1 MRHAGFHDRTATASR
16 WLMGALVVVL
26 LVHAGVLA
34 VWLSGLLQRPDAT
47 VLRGE
52 EFLPL
57 IMRAS
62 AVALLALLI
71 FRRSPRRT
79 ASIVAV
85 AAACALVG
93 VGPVATVVLMTLSA
107 HVIGTALLDW
117 SGSGTGGAASNAP
130 ASAAIRILT
139 GSCIWMGLI
148 GATISLPIHDGAL
161 YVIFAG
167 APLALFPGAT
177 RMSVANAL
185 KWLAVDDA
193 WSPPERL
200 CLALAVV
207 IAIMHLIVVAK
218 PEVGYDATAMHLQF
232 ADLVR
237 HGHRWDFD
245 VTRYAWAVMPMGADD
260 AYLAAYLVDGEAA
273 ARLLNLIFGLL
284 LCAVIYDTVRMQA
297 SRLIALVSVCLLAST
312 PLWLLESSTL
322 FVEYAWTAFLVA
334 ALASTLQFV
343 ERREA
348 TYFAAAALCCAGA
361 MACKVIGVLWVV
373 PLAVVL
379 LYRLAHERRS
389 AGARLA
395 VVSLLG
401 VVIASWPYGN
411 AWVRTGNPVFPF
423 MNTLFASPLF
433 PAGEAFNNP
442 VYNAP
447 LSLATPYALVMHS
460 GRYLEGYDGA
470 AGIQWLLLFPLI
482 AFGLFTRSRRRRS
495 ALFCLAVGFAVLVY
509 AQQSYLRYLFPAFV
523 LLAILAGWALGDLI
537 RSPRA
542 AAALAVATSI
552 AAVANLWLMPS
563 ASWTNATLCIRC
575 SQDADARRTYVAR
588 YAPLRLVADYLN
600 RNLPHA
606 RVGFFVLN
614 AAGASGFVGYSRAA
628 NWHDNQV
635 FRGVQAA
642 RTSADVAA
650 IVRRFR
656 LTHAVFVDRSDNPFD
671 HVLIEYRDRE
681 TTPVARIGNYVI
693 TAIRANDARA
703 ASAAAP
709 SR

>member
-1 MRHAGFHDRTATASR
+1 MRHAGFHDPTATASR

-34 VWLSGLLQRPDAT
+34 EWLSGLLQRPDAT
-47 VLRGE
+47 VLPGE
-52 EFLPL
+52 EFRPVIL
-57 IMRAS
+57 RAS

-71 FRRSPRRT
+71 FRRSPRRA

-93 VGPVATVVLMTLSA
+93 VGPVATVALMTLSA

-117 SGSGTGGAASNAP
+117 SGGGAGRAASNAP

-139 GSCIWMGLI
+139 GSCIWLGLI

-161 YVIFAG
+161 YVICAG
-167 APLALFPGAT
+167 APLAIFPART

-185 KWLAVDDA
+185 KWLAADDV
-193 WSPPERL
+193 WSPSERL

-218 PEVGYDATAMHLQF
+218 PEVGYDAIAMHLQF
-232 ADLVR
+232 AELVG
-237 HGHRWDFD
+237 HAHRWNFD
-245 VTRYAWAVMPMGADD
+245 VTRYAWAVMPMGADY
-260 AYLAAYLVDGEAA
+260 AYLAAYLVGGEAA
-273 ARLLNLIFGLL
+273 ARLLNLVFGLL
-284 LCAVIYDTVRMQA
+284 LCALIYDIVRTQA

-322 FVEYAWTAFLVA
+322 FVEFAWTAFLVA
-334 ALASTLQFV
+334 ALASTLQFA
-343 ERREA
+343 ERRKA
-348 TYFAAAALCCAGA
+348 AYFTAAALCCAGA
-361 MACKVIGVLWVV
+361 MACKVIGVFWVV

-379 LYRLAHERRS
+379 LYRLADARAPAR
-389 AGARLA
+389 ARLA

-401 VVIASWPYGN
+401 VVIASWPYVN

-442 VYNAP
+442 VYNSP
-447 LSLATPYALVMHS
+447 LSLATPYALVMDS

-495 ALFCLAVGFAVLVY
+495 ALFCLVVVFAVPVY
-509 AQQSYLRYLFPAFV
+509 VQQSYLRYLFPAFV
-523 LLAILAGWALGDLI
+523 LLAILAGWALGDWI
-537 RSPRA
+537 RSPRSA
-542 AAALAVATSI
+542 AGLAVATSI
-552 AAVANLWLMPS
+552 VAVANLWLMPS
-563 ASWTNATLCIRC
+563 ANWANATLCIRC
-575 SQDADARRTYVAR
+575 AQDADARRAYVAR
-588 YAPLRLVADYLN
+588 YAPLRIVGDYLN
-600 RNLPHA
+600 RNLPDA

-628 NWHDNQV
+628 NWHDNPV
-635 FRGVQAA
+635 FRDITAA
-642 RTSADVAA
+642 TTSDDVAA

-671 HVLIEYRDRE
+671 RVLIEYRDRE

>member
-1 MRHAGFHDRTATASR
+1 MRHAGFHDPTSTASR
-16 WLMGALVVVL
+16 WLIGPLVVAL

-34 VWLSGLLQRPDAT
+34 VWLSGLLQRQDVA
-47 VLRGE
+47 VLPGGE
-52 EFLPL
+52 FRPVLV
-57 IMRAS
+57 RAS

-71 FRRSPRRT
+71 FRRSPRRA

-93 VGPVATVVLMTLSA
+93 VGPVATVALMTMSA

-117 SGSGTGGAASNAP
+117 SGRGTGRAASNAP
-130 ASAAIRILT
+130 SSSAIRILA

-148 GATISLPIHDGAL
+148 GATIALPIHDGAL
-161 YVIFAG
+161 YVIFAA
-167 APLALFPGAT
+167 APLAIFRVTT
-177 RMSVANAL
+177 RLSIANAL
-185 KWLAVDDA
+185 KWLAVDDP

-207 IAIMHLIVVAK
+207 IVIMHLIVVAK

-232 ADLVR
+232 AELVG
-237 HGHRWDFD
+237 HAHRWDFD
-245 VTRYAWAVMPMGADD
+245 VTRYVWAVMPMGADY
-260 AYLAAYLVDGEAA
+260 AYLAAYLVDGETA
-273 ARLLNLIFGLL
+273 ARLLNLVFGLL
-284 LCAVIYDTVRMQA
+284 LCALIYEIVRMQA
-297 SRLIALVSVCLLAST
+297 SRLVALVSVCLLAST

-334 ALASTLQFV
+334 ALASTLRFL

-348 TYFAAAALCCAGA
+348 AYFAAAALCCSGA
-361 MACKVIGVLWVV
+361 MACKVIGVFWVV
-373 PLAVVL
+373 PLAVAL
-379 LYRLAHERRS
+379 LYPLVHGRPPAR
-389 AGARLA
+389 ARLA

-401 VVIASWPYGN
+401 VVIACWPYVN

-447 LSLATPYALVMHS
+447 LSLAAPYALVMES
-460 GRYLEGYDGA
+460 GRYLEGHDGA

-482 AFGLFTRSRRRRS
+482 AFGLVTRSRRRRL

-509 AQQSYLRYLFPAFV
+509 MQQAYLRYLFPAFV
-523 LLAILAGWALGDLI
+523 LLAILAGWALGDWI

-542 AAALAVATSI
+542 AAALAVATSV

-588 YAPLRLVADYLN
+588 YAPLRIVGDYLN
-600 RNLPHA
+600 RNLPDA

-628 NWHDNQV
+628 NWHDNPV
-635 FRGVQAA
+635 FRDIIAA
-642 RTSADVAA
+642 STSNDVMA
-650 IVRRFR
+650 IVRRYR
-656 LTHAVFVDRSDNPFD
+656 LTHAVFVDRSVDP
-671 HVLIEYRDRE
+671 RDRALIAFRDRD
-681 TTPVARIGNYVI
+681 TDPVAHIGSYVI
-693 TAIRANDARA
+693 TAIRADDERA
-703 ASAAAP
+703 ASAAVP

>member
-1 MRHAGFHDRTATASR
+1 MRHAGFHDPSSTPSR
-16 WLMGALVVVL
+16 WLIGALAVAL

-34 VWLSGLLQRPDAT
+34 VWLSGLLQRPDVT
-47 VLRGE
+47 VLPGGE
-52 EFLPL
+52 FRPV
-57 IMRAS
+57 IVRAS

-93 VGPVATVVLMTLSA
+93 VGPVATVALMTLSA

-117 SGSGTGGAASNAP
+117 SGSGTGRAASNAP
-130 ASAAIRILT
+130 SSAAIRILA

-148 GATISLPIHDGAL
+148 GATIALPIHDGAL
-161 YVIFAG
+161 YVIFAA
-167 APLALFPGAT
+167 APFAIFPAT
-177 RMSVANAL
+177 TRLSIANAL

-193 WSPPERL
+193 WTPPERL
-200 CLALAVV
+200 CLALVVV

-218 PEVGYDATAMHLQF
+218 PEVGYDASAMHLQF
-232 ADLVR
+232 AELVG
-237 HGHRWDFD
+237 HAHRWDFD
-245 VTRYAWAVMPMGADD
+245 VTRYVWAVMPMGADH
-260 AYLAAYLVDGEAA
+260 AYLAAYLVDGETA
-273 ARLLNLIFGLL
+273 ARLLNLVFGLL
-284 LCAVIYDTVRMQA
+284 LCALIYEIVRMQA

-334 ALASTLQFV
+334 ALASTLRFV

-348 TYFAAAALCCAGA
+348 AYFAAAVLCCAGA
-361 MACKVIGVLWVV
+361 MACKVIGVFWVV
-373 PLAVVL
+373 PLAVAL
-379 LYRLAHERRS
+379 LYPLVRRGRP
-389 AGARLA
+389 ARARLA

-401 VVIASWPYGN
+401 VVIACWPYVN

-433 PAGEAFNNP
+433 PADEAFNNP

-447 LSLATPYALVMHS
+447 LSLATPYALVMES
-460 GRYLEGYDGA
+460 GRYLEGHDGA

-482 AFGLFTRSRRRRS
+482 AFGLVTRSRRRRL

-509 AQQSYLRYLFPAFV
+509 MQQAYLRYLFPAFV
-523 LLAILAGWALGDLI
+523 LLAILAGWALGDWI

-542 AAALAVATSI
+542 AAALAVATSV

-588 YAPLRLVADYLN
+588 YAPLRIVGDYLN
-600 RNLPHA
+600 RNLPDA

-628 NWHDNQV
+628 NWHDNPV
-635 FRGVQAA
+635 FRDIIAA
-642 RTSADVAA
+642 STSNDVMA
-650 IVRRFR
+650 IVRRYR
-656 LTHAVFVDRSDNPFD
+656 LTHAVFVDRSVDP
-671 HVLIEYRDRE
+671 RDRALIAFRDRD
-681 TTPVARIGNYVI
+681 TDPVAHIGSYVI
-693 TAIRANDARA
+693 TAIRADDERA
-703 ASAAAP
+703 ASAAVP